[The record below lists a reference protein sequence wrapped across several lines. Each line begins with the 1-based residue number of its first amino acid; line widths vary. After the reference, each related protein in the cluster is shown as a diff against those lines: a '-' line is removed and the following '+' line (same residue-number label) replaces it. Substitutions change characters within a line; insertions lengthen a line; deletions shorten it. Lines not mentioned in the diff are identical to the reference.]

1 MDVSMYFTNLYRFFS
16 LSPVISRPALPA
28 TAINTTAHM
37 LDIQISFLPIYQ
49 IAYFILV
56 SARGNLINIKWF
68 QVLCSES
75 VSDIRGVNANGLGL
89 PYDCLIELLNSKP
102 P

>member
-1 MDVSMYFTNLYRFFS
+1 
-16 LSPVISRPALPA
+16 
-28 TAINTTAHM
+28 M
-37 LDIQISFLPIYQ
+37 LNIQISFLPIYQ

-75 VSDIRGVNANGLGL
+75 ISDIRGINANGLGL